1 MLDTENKQIQ
11 KIINEQ
17 GWDDDSVK
25 NLLLSFISNEG
36 LGEKLMEFLYRVA
49 DDENTEDVED
59 DVYEEITDD
68 GLTEEK

>member
-1 MLDTENKQIQ
+1 MLDTENERVQ

-49 DDENTEDVED
+49 EDENVDVDEEDL
-59 DVYEEITDD
+59 YEEITD